1 MNKTIHQEVR
11 ICDESVSEIGGL
23 IDNVIKHFKE
33 RKSQFKNEG
42 YTDIKVE
49 FEDKWGYYDEHWI
62 EAVYYGTEH
71 LTAEEFLKKNKKK
84 KNEICKTHR

>member
-49 FEDKWGYYDEHWI
+49 FEDKWG
-62 EAVYYGTEH
+62 V
-71 LTAEEFLKKNKKK
+71 L
-84 KNEICKTHR
+84 

>member
-11 ICDESVSEIGGL
+11 ICDESSYEISGP
-23 IDNVIKHFKE
+23 IDDVIRHFTD
-33 RKSQFKNEG
+33 RKRQFKNEG
-42 YTDIKVE
+42 YTDIRVE

-71 LTAEEFLKKNKKK
+71 LTATEFLKKSKKK
-84 KNEICKTHR
+84 KR